1 MSERTRILIVD
12 DSQSF
17 RKGMKALLEIQPD
30 MQVSGLAPT
39 GQKGIELIEALQP
52 DLILLD
58 AQMPGLSGMEVTRE
72 IKKKWPEIKV
82 ILMTMYVDFRV
93 RAIEAG
99 VDAFIT
105 KGVPPEQML
114 SVIRG
119 ISHQEAMIEKEQHN
133 GL

>member
-1 MSERTRILIVD
+1 MNEKTRILIVD

-30 MQVSGLAPT
+30 MQVAGLAPT

-52 DLILLD
+52 DLVLLD
-58 AQMPGLSGMEVTRE
+58 AQMPGLSGMEVTQE

-82 ILMTMYVDFRV
+82 VLMTMYVDFRV

-105 KGVPPEQML
+105 KGVPPEHML

-119 ISHQEAMIEKEQHN
+119 IIHQETIIEMEK
-133 GL
+133 

>member
-30 MQVSGLAPT
+30 MQVAGLAPT
-39 GQKGIELIEALQP
+39 GQKGLELIEALHP

-58 AQMPGLSGMEVTRE
+58 AQMPGLSGMEVTQE

-99 VDAFIT
+99 VDAFLT

-119 ISHQEAMIEKEQHN
+119 IIHQETMIEKEQ
-133 GL
+133 